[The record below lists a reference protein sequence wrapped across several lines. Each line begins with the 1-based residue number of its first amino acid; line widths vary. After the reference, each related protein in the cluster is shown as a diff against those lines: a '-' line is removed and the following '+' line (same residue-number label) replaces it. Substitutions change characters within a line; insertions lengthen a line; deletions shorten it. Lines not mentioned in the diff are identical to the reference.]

1 MASYVRILVANAQNG
16 PVGFGRLLVMYRLR
30 RLEILATEQT
40 LMLGVCERS
49 DGEGKVRGIAG
60 NNSRAWVSIL
70 PVSVSR
76 LGFRARPFGL
86 LHSGYICL
94 GSTNLSVPP
103 QQRDAFQGAFLK
115 QRPLQTLL
123 ARYYPQ
129 LICIDLFS
137 HQYRSPSGS
146 CTTGGDTSPPAMMK
160 SRPSQE
166 LARPSS
172 TIFASMVTEYP
183 TTLAKDIDPI
193 DLLCFRYAV
202 DRSYYMG
209 ISRRTCALQYNRLC
223 ASRWLLLLML
233 V

>member
-1 MASYVRILVANAQNG
+1 M
-16 PVGFGRLLVMYRLR
+16 
-30 RLEILATEQT
+30 
-40 LMLGVCERS
+40 CERS
-49 DGEGKVRGIAG
+49 DGEGKVCGIAG
-60 NNSRAWVSIL
+60 SNSRAWLSIL

-76 LGFRARPFGL
+76 LSFRVRPFGS

-94 GSTNLSVPP
+94 DSTDLSAPP

-115 QRPLQTLL
+115 QGPLQTLV

-137 HQYRSPSGS
+137 HQYPSPSGS

-209 ISRRTCALQYNRLC
+209 ISRRTCALQ
-223 ASRWLLLLML
+223 
-233 V
+233 